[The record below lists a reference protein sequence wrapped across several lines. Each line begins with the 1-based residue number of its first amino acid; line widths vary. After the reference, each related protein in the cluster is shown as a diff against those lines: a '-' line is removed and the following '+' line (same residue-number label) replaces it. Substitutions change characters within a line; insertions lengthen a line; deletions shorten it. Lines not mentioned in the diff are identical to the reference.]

1 MKYMR
6 SYHIN
11 VALVRAKEDCC
22 DTCLRLAIAAQ
33 DPNLGD
39 AEKELIAES
48 QRLHASD
55 ARTQRLALK
64 EAIKL
69 WGKSVSPSAN
79 LGEQDTFC
87 EAVNSL
93 PDSIEDE
100 FSKMSLEDDTH
111 SLRVRLQCEDYGGN
125 LSLPHYGRNRPGRDY
140 YLSNLSIMNF
150 IISDLTTGRNKVL
163 LYDERAMG
171 KGCDALCS
179 LRWLYH
185 FRIYVRNRDEG
196 KLSESPD
203 TLYLIMD
210 NCVGQNKSQVN
221 VMELRILLGQFFN
234 SYSIIHVDGF
244 HVHDP
249 AINDTLQACDM
260 SLSDLRPQPY
270 DAR

>member
-1 MKYMR
+1 MPYPTFMKYMR

-79 LGEQDTFC
+79 LGEHDTFC
-87 EAVNSL
+87 KAVDSL

-100 FSKMSLEDDTH
+100 FSKISLEDDTH

-125 LSLPHYGRNRPGRDY
+125 LSLPHYDRNRPGRDY

-150 IISDLTTGRNKVL
+150 IISDLTTGRNKVF

-179 LRWLYH
+179 LR
-185 FRIYVRNRDEG
+185 
-196 KLSESPD
+196 
-203 TLYLIMD
+203 
-210 NCVGQNKSQVN
+210 
-221 VMELRILLGQFFN
+221 
-234 SYSIIHVDGF
+234 
-244 HVHDP
+244 
-249 AINDTLQACDM
+249 
-260 SLSDLRPQPY
+260 
-270 DAR
+270 